1 MADFRLIKKVFG
13 SSGIY
18 IGTSIFNHAASFLM
32 LPVLTR
38 FLSPLHYGILATFQ
52 SIYPLSQSFIDMGST
67 AAVSRRYFE
76 AEDREQNF
84 HHYIFNSI
92 VIKGTFF
99 ILLSV
104 LLFISRKWLSERFN
118 FPQQLISLVA
128 LLAFSSAFIDT
139 VTRLLIAQKKAVVY
153 SIFQCSRTIMN
164 IGLSFFLV
172 AVIHW
177 NWKGRIFGITATEVI
192 FMLGCL
198 VFLLKNNLLGSSLRA
213 QYFREI
219 LGIGVPL
226 FIYGIGWWVI
236 TLADRLFLNAMLGVS
251 VTGVYS
257 VGYSLASVIE
267 FIAGG
272 IGLAIMPFLFERF
285 ANPSVAQK
293 RTIVRYTYLYFIA
306 LFIVTITW
314 IYSAPFFIKV
324 FIGKDFMG
332 SYKFVPLVSLAYF
345 ANAIFRMF
353 SFYITY
359 SKRTYYLVYS
369 VAAAATVNVMFNF
382 ILIKA
387 NGAIGAA
394 QSTFISYAAN
404 ACLTWYFAQK
414 VYPMPWFSFMRKSI
428 KG

>member
-1 MADFRLIKKVFG
+1 MANFRLINKAFR
-13 SSGIY
+13 SCGIY
-18 IGTSIFNHAASFLM
+18 IGTSIFNHAASFLL

-38 FLSPLHYGILATFQ
+38 FLNPLHYGILATFQ

-67 AAVSRRYFE
+67 TAVARRYFE
-76 AEDREQNF
+76 TEDREQNF

-92 VIKGTFF
+92 IIKGTFF

-104 LLFISRKWLSERFN
+104 LLFICRKWLSNRFS

-128 LLAFSSAFIDT
+128 LIAFSSAFIDT

-153 SIFQCSRTIMN
+153 SIFQCSRTMMN

-172 AVIHW
+172 TVIHW
-177 NWKGRIFGITATEVI
+177 NWQGRIYGITVTEFI
-192 FMLGCL
+192 FMLGCFL
-198 VFLLKNNLLGSSLRA
+198 FLLRNNLLGSSLRL

-272 IGLAIMPFLFERF
+272 IGMALMPFLFERF
-285 ANPSVAQK
+285 ANPSEAQK
-293 RTIVRYTYLYFIA
+293 RTIVRYTYLYFMA
-306 LFIVTITW
+306 LFFVTIAW
-314 IYSAPFFIKV
+314 IYSVPFFIKI
-324 FIGKDFMG
+324 FIGGDFAG
-332 SYKFVPLVSLAYF
+332 SYKFVPLVAFAYF

-359 SKRTYYLVYS
+359 SKKTYYLVYS
-369 VAAAATVNVMFNF
+369 VAFAATVNLIFNF
-382 ILIKA
+382 ILIRS

-414 VYPMPWFSFMRKSI
+414 VYPMPWFSFMRNAS
-428 KG
+428 